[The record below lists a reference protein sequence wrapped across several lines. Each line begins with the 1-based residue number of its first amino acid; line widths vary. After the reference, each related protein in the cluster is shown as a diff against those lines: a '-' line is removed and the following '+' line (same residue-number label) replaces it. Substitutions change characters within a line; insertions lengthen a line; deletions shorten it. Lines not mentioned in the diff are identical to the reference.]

1 MPATETDDPT
11 AKPPLTGERFQRP
24 LELVLADHTRQRRVC
39 DWLQGI
45 VDDARADLTTV
56 QAASLLGYLTE
67 DLPGHVLD
75 EELDLFP
82 MLSRRCRPQ
91 DRVDEVLA
99 KLTWE
104 HELDKD
110 LVGFIVADL
119 QRLADGFRLAHPTR
133 FLSNLRGFAATQRRH
148 LEWEDRVVMPLAQMR
163 LSAEDLAQMGRN
175 MAARR
180 GLSYPD

>member
-1 MPATETDDPT
+1 MTAAETDDPT
-11 AKPPLTGERFQRP
+11 AKPPLTGERFTRP
-24 LELVLADHTRQRRVC
+24 LEFVLADHMRQRRVC

-45 VDDARADLTTV
+45 VDGTRAGLTTV
-56 QAASLLGYLTE
+56 QARSLLGYLTE

-91 DRVDEVLA
+91 DRVQEVLA

-104 HELDKD
+104 HELDKE

-119 QRLADGFRLAHPTR
+119 RRLADGFRLANPTR

-148 LEWEDRVVMPLAQMR
+148 LEWEDRVVLPLAQKR
-163 LSAEDLAQMGRN
+163 LSAEDLEQFGRN

-180 GLSYPD
+180 GLSYPE